1 MKCIYPC
8 SKKKTFPKCL
18 ICHILKTDIWEVFKR
33 KLDNTIKI
41 DRLQAPLVMLKWF
54 LHNIYTIRKKTLPT
68 KLITN
73 PHANPRQPKE
83 THFAKKPFSKNSWV
97 TERHSWSSCRVINL
111 ETDDPK
117 CHQSQCQSL
126 FVISRH
132 THTFAE
138 EENIFSEVEH
148 CVQCQRLST
157 CWAVLAEGLRWEDS
171 GCEGAGFGLLPTS
184 CRQRK
189 LKWSLVRVCVCVCC
203 GGVCVVCVPGLQMPK
218 DEEW

>member
-18 ICHILKTDIWEVFKR
+18 ICHILKTDIWEVFKL

-73 PHANPRQPKE
+73 PHVNPRQPKE

-97 TERHSWSSCRVINL
+97 TERHSWSSCRVINP

-132 THTFAE
+132 WHTHIRRGREYIFRGWTLCAMSTF
-138 EENIFSEVEH
+138 VH
-148 CVQCQRLST
+148 LLSRPGRRT
-157 CWAVLAEGLRWEDS
+157 AMG
-171 GCEGAGFGLLPTS
+171 GFGMRRRRIRLVAH
-184 CRQRK
+184 K
-189 LKWSLVRVCVCVCC
+189 L
-203 GGVCVVCVPGLQMPK
+203 
-218 DEEW
+218 